1 MNMDIELYREYK
13 KNNYTIGLLYI
24 DNIYLCDTLEDK
36 VRDMETEED
45 KVYGETAIPEG
56 RYEVILSYSNRFKK
70 VLPEIL
76 GVEFFKGIRIHSGNT
91 IDDTE
96 GCILV
101 GENKEVGKV
110 INSRKT
116 MKKLMSIIKT
126 AWDNGE
132 KIYINI
138 R

>member
-1 MNMDIELYREYK
+1 MEIIIDREYK
-13 KNNYTIGLLYI
+13 KDNYTIGFLYI
-24 DNIYLCDTLEDK
+24 DGVYVCDTLEDK
-36 VRDMETEED
+36 VRVLENEDD

-56 RYEVILSYSNRFKK
+56 RYEVILSYSKRFKK

-76 GVEFFKGIRIHSGNT
+76 GVEFFKGVRIHSGNT
-91 IDDTE
+91 DKDTE

-116 MKKLMSIIKT
+116 MKKLMSLLKT
-126 AWDNGE
+126 AWDSGE

-138 R
+138 K

>member
-1 MNMDIELYREYK
+1 MELLVNREYK
-13 KNNYTIGLLYI
+13 KDKYTIGFLYI
-24 DNIYLCDTLEDK
+24 NGTYICDTLEDK
-36 VRDMETEED
+36 VRVLENEED

-56 RYEVILSYSNRFKK
+56 RYEVILSYSKRFKK
-70 VLPEIL
+70 VLPELL
-76 GVEFFKGIRIHSGNT
+76 GVEFFKGVRIHSGNT
-91 IDDTE
+91 DKDTE

-116 MKKLMSIIKT
+116 MKKLMSKLKT
-126 AWDNGE
+126 AWDSGE

-138 R
+138 K

>member
-1 MNMDIELYREYK
+1 MDIELYREYK

>member
-1 MNMDIELYREYK
+1 MELLVSREYK
-13 KNNYTIGLLYI
+13 KDNYTIGFLYI
-24 DNIYLCDTLEDK
+24 DGVYVCDTLEDT
-36 VRDMETEED
+36 VRVLENEDD

-56 RYEVILSYSNRFKK
+56 RYEVILSYSKRFKK

-76 GVEFFKGIRIHSGNT
+76 GVKYFKGVRIHSGNT
-91 IDDTE
+91 DKDTE

-116 MKKLMSIIKT
+116 MKKLMSLLKT

-138 R
+138 K